1 MHKGRIKTWNDKRGF
16 GFIQSDELPKDVFV
30 HISALKGMARKPRVG
45 DIIHFQVE
53 NQDNGKLKAIH
64 CSIEGVAK
72 VVSPPRKP
80 RPHIRRKKPGF
91 IRKLLPAAVIIAV
104 VFGYQKLATSS
115 GSVPEPQAVMSLFE
129 SSSSSDAA
137 RFNCS
142 GKTHCSQMTSCE
154 EATFYQDNCPGTNMD
169 GDRDG
174 IPCERQLCNQ

>member
-1 MHKGRIKTWNDKRGF
+1 MHKGRIKIWKDERGF

-64 CSIEGVAK
+64 CSIEGVEK

-104 VFGYQKLATSS
+104 CTQK
-115 GSVPEPQAVMSLFE
+115 AVL
-129 SSSSSDAA
+129 DPHDNHCAA
-137 RFNCS
+137 LSIF
-142 GKTHCSQMTSCE
+142 
-154 EATFYQDNCPGTNMD
+154 
-169 GDRDG
+169 
-174 IPCERQLCNQ
+174 